1 MHLYS
6 PLSLESLT
14 SDVALKFMM
23 IADINHKAANTH
35 VPIII
40 VVVESVIT
48 PIIIIYYIFINNF
61 VYYSLIVVII
71 IIDISNCKNETFI

>member
-1 MHLYS
+1 MQKAPRNVKLKAMHLYS

-40 VVVESVIT
+40 VVVESVIS
-48 PIIIIYYIFINNF
+48 PIIIIIYIFINNF
-61 VYYSLIVVII
+61 VYYSLIVR
-71 IIDISNCKNETFI
+71 KL

>member
-1 MHLYS
+1 MQKAPRKVKLKAMHLYS

-40 VVVESVIT
+40 VVVESVIS
-48 PIIIIYYIFINNF
+48 PIIIIIYIFINNF
-61 VYYSLIVVII
+61 VYCII
-71 IIDISNCKNETFI
+71 R

>member
-1 MHLYS
+1 MQKAPRNVKLKAMHLYS

-40 VVVESVIT
+40 VVVESVIKIRKNLID
-48 PIIIIYYIFINNF
+48 PISKSSVKGF
-61 VYYSLIVVII
+61 
-71 IIDISNCKNETFI
+71 